1 MKNISDMR
9 QVFITGKFESSPAME
24 NHPEFTDLTLFRY
37 EKKKKRK
44 KLTTLSKKKKQS
56 VYKPSGNRG

>member
-37 EKKKKRK
+37 GKKKKK
-44 KLTTLSKKKKQS
+44 KETYHIKQEE
-56 VYKPSGNRG
+56 KAICL

>member
-1 MKNISDMR
+1 MR

-37 EKKKKRK
+37 EKKKKEK
-44 KLTTLSKKKKQS
+44 KETYHIKQEE
-56 VYKPSGNRG
+56 KAICL

>member
-1 MKNISDMR
+1 MR

-37 EKKKKRK
+37 GKKKKK
-44 KLTTLSKKKKQS
+44 KETYHIKQEE
-56 VYKPSGNRG
+56 KAICL